1 MTAPDDQEWLDGDSG
16 RLVRPY
22 TVSGGRTTPT
32 QNLDLLSMMT
42 ATGTHPTGELE
53 ADHIEILNLCRQ
65 PLPVAEIAAR
75 MRLPAVVTKILL
87 SDLLECGALTA
98 APARPDAALGG
109 RVLLER
115 VRDGLQQ
122 RL

>member
-1 MTAPDDQEWLDGDSG
+1 MTAPGDQGWLDGDAG

-22 TVSGGRTTPT
+22 AVSGGRTTPT
-32 QNLDLLSMMT
+32 QNLDLLSMIS
-42 ATGTHPTGELE
+42 ATGTPPRGQVE
-53 ADHIEILNLCRQ
+53 ADHIHILSLCHQ

-75 MRLPAVVTKILL
+75 LRLPAVVTKILL
-87 SDLLECGALTA
+87 SDLLECGAVTVA
-98 APARPDAALGG
+98 SPRPDSALPG